1 MALSKPNEYKEVSAK
16 QNEETVY
23 AEDINQII
31 SNIEKIKG
39 GQANEAPAA
48 TIKDLHE
55 RLLALESGSGIKPPT
70 DTEETFEEEVY
81 SFEKTYLNLQIE
93 GESQE
98 ITSNIIE
105 DISNLS
111 LVRNADGSL
120 NLKGS
125 FEINYDGQAV
135 IRTNKQIDLDKRKLQ
150 GMNYGS
156 IPLIYKYENK
166 YLYIV
171 IIAAK
176 IQSNIFNIGNIKIYD
191 NNIICPPD
199 FSYIKGAG
207 YEVSEDFGIYL
218 VDGVYRLKGSFQ
230 CTGQGTSLAMN
241 FPVNL
246 SMSEFFQ
253 DNQQYRY
260 SSFSIG
266 ITTAEPFYTMV
277 SISSITPNKKY
288 TIDMECPK
296 QPAI

>member
-1 MALSKPNEYKEVSAK
+1 MALSKPNEYKEVSAR
-16 QNEETVY
+16 QSEETVY

-55 RLLALESGSGIKPPT
+55 RLLALESGSVIKPPS
-70 DTEETFEEEVY
+70 DTGETFEEEVY

-93 GESQE
+93 GESQQ
-98 ITSNIIE
+98 ITSNIIG

-171 IIAAK
+171 IIASK
-176 IQSNIFNIGNIKIYD
+176 IQSNILDIGNIKIYD

-199 FSYIKGAG
+199 FYSIKRLGD
-207 YEVSEDFGIYL
+207 EVSEDFGIYL
-218 VDGVYRLKGSFQ
+218 VNGVYRLKGSFKAANKYI
-230 CTGQGTSLAMN
+230 T
-241 FPVNL
+241 FFVNL
-246 SMSEFFQ
+246 SMQEFFK
-253 DNQQYRY
+253 DKQQYSY
-260 SSFSIG
+260 SSFSVG
-266 ITTAEPFYTMV
+266 ITTAEPFYTTV
-277 SISSITPNKKY
+277 SIDSITPNQKY
-288 TIDMECPK
+288 TIDMECPL
-296 QPAI
+296 QPSI

>member
-1 MALSKPNEYKEVSAK
+1 MALSKPNEYKEVSAR

-55 RLLALESGSGIKPPT
+55 RLLALESGSVIKPPS
-70 DTEETFEEEVY
+70 DTGETFEEEVY
-81 SFEKTYLNLQIE
+81 SFEKTSLTLQMNGESLQI
-93 GESQE
+93 
-98 ITSNIIE
+98 TSDIIE

-120 NLKGS
+120 NLKGNI
-125 FEINYDGQAV
+125 EINNEGQGV
-135 IRTNKQIDLDKRKLQ
+135 IRTNKQIDLDKRKLA
-150 GMNYGS
+150 GMYYGGMQ
-156 IPLIYKYENK
+156 LIYKYENK
-166 YLYIV
+166 YLYI
-171 IIAAK
+171 IIVASK
-176 IQSNIFNIGNIKIYD
+176 VDSPILNIEDIKIYD

-199 FSYIKGAG
+199 FSYIKRVG

-230 CTGQGTSLAMN
+230 CTGQAMD

-246 SMSEFFQ
+246 SVSEFFQ
-253 DNQQYRY
+253 DKQAYQY
-260 SSFSIG
+260 SSYSIG
-266 ITTAEPFYTMV
+266 ITTAEPYYTMV
-277 SISSITPNKKY
+277 SIGSITPNQKY
-288 TIDMECPK
+288 TIDIECPL
-296 QPAI
+296 QPSI

>member
-1 MALSKPNEYKEVSAK
+1 MALSKPNEYKEVSAR
-16 QNEETVY
+16 QSEETVY

-39 GQANEAPAA
+39 GEANEAPVT

-55 RLLALESGSGIKPPT
+55 RLLALESGSVINPPS
-70 DTEETFEEEVY
+70 DTGETFEEEVY
-81 SFEKTYLNLQIE
+81 SFEKTTLSLEIN
-93 GESQE
+93 GESQQ
-98 ITSNIIE
+98 ITSSIIE

-125 FEINYDGQAV
+125 FEINNDGQAV

-156 IPLIYKYENK
+156 TQLIYKYENK

-171 IIAAK
+171 IDAAK
-176 IQSNIFNIGNIKIYD
+176 IQSNIFDIGNIKIYD

-199 FSYIKGAG
+199 FNYIKVVGD
-207 YEVSEDFGIYL
+207 EVSEDFGIYL

-230 CTGQGTSLAMN
+230 SASQSMS
-241 FPVNL
+241 FFVNL
-246 SMSEFFQ
+246 SMQEFFK
-253 DNQQYRY
+253 DKQQYSY

-266 ITTAEPFYTMV
+266 ITTAESYYTMV
-277 SISSITPNKKY
+277 SIGSITPNQKY
-288 TIDMECPK
+288 TMDIECPI
-296 QPAI
+296 QPSI